1 MKLNVFLWIKAAISA
16 VFGFVF
22 LLVPDFGMSL
32 FGTTCEPAGAL
43 MTRYFGAALLGVGL
57 VCMLTARSSPSQL
70 QKDVL
75 LSLLVFDSIGLVLAL
90 VGQVLDIF
98 NALGWVIV
106 AIWLLLVL
114 GLGYF
119 RFLQPP
125 EMEMSARQQ

>member
-1 MKLNVFLWIKAAISA
+1 M
-16 VFGFVF
+16 
-22 LLVPDFGMSL
+22 
-32 FGTTCEPAGAL
+32 
-43 MTRYFGAALLGVGL
+43 
-57 VCMLTARSSPSQL
+57 ARSSPSPL

-75 LSLLVFDSIGLVLAL
+75 WSLLVFDSIGLVLAL